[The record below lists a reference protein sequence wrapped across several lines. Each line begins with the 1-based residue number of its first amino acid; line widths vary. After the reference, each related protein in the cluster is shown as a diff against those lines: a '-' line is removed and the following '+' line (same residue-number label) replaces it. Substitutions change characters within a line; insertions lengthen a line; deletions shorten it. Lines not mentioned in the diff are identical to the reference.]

1 MSFAH
6 ELTTFGGVVG
16 SNRDKKGV
24 LRTWAKQERIM
35 GKGAKRPVSFPE

>member
-24 LRTWAKQERIM
+24 LRTRIM